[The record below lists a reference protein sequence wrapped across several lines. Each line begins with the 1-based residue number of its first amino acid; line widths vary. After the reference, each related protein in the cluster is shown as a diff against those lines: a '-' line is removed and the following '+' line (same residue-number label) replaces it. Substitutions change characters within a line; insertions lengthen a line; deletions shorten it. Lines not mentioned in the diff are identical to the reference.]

1 VIIRTRAFPRIGLIG
16 NPSDGYFGKTI
27 SLAFTN
33 FGAEVM
39 LYESPELEILPCQKD
54 RSLFENIHGLVRD
67 VKLHG
72 YYGGIR
78 LLKATV
84 KRFFDYCS
92 EYQIQLHDKNFTIRY
107 ESNIPHSV
115 GLAGSSAIIT
125 ACLRALMSFYGVT
138 IPRPVQAGLILSAEK
153 DELGISAG
161 LQDRVIQVYEG
172 LVYMDF
178 NRALMETQG
187 HGSYEPLEPKLLPKL
202 YLAYRDDFSEPTEVF
217 HNDIRGRFNCGEKQ
231 VVDAMKFW
239 ANLTDKFRAALTA
252 GDVQAMS
259 EMINA
264 NFDRRRKIYK
274 ISDENLLMV
283 EAARSVGASA
293 KFTGSGGAIVGIYR
307 DEQMFSR
314 LKKTLAK
321 HKIKVIKPRIAM
333 PGSSERAI
341 L

>member
-1 VIIRTRAFPRIGLIG
+1 MIIRTCAYPRIGLIG

-33 FGAEVM
+33 FCAEVT

-54 RSLFENIHGLVRD
+54 RSLFDSIYSLMRD

-92 EYQIQLHDKNFTIRY
+92 EHQIQLHQKNFTIRY

-125 ACLRALMSFYGVT
+125 ACMRALMVFYGVA

-178 NRALMETQG
+178 DKKLMEKQG
-187 HGSYEPLEPKLLPKL
+187 HGHYEPLNEKLLPKL
-202 YLAYRDDFSEPTEVF
+202 FMAYRDDFSEPTEVF
-217 HNDIRGRFNCGEKQ
+217 HNDIRGRFNRGEKK

-239 ANLTDKFRAALTA
+239 ANLTDRFRAALEQ
-252 GDVQAMS
+252 GDVKSMS

-264 NFDRRRKIYK
+264 NFDRRCKIYK

-283 EAARSVGASA
+283 ETARSVGASA
-293 KFTGSGGAIVGIYR
+293 KFTGSGGAIVGICK
-307 DEQMFSR
+307 DEPMFGR
-314 LKKTLAK
+314 LKKALAK
-321 HKIKVIKPRIAM
+321 HKIKVIKPRIAT
-333 PGSSERAI
+333 PGSSERA
-341 L
+341 LV